1 MKTAI
6 AVRHVA
12 FEDLGTLAPILD
24 TRGYAVS
31 YREAGV
37 DDITASELRNADLLV
52 ALGGP
57 IGVYEDRDH
66 PWIADEIDLLE
77 SRLAAR
83 RPTLGICLGCQMMAR
98 ALGARV
104 YGGGPKEIC
113 WKPVT
118 LTDRGSAS
126 SLAPLGAPG
135 IAPLHWHGDTFD
147 LPDGST
153 RLAESDLYLNQAF
166 SHGPTALGLQ
176 FHVEADAARIETWLI
191 GHAVEIAATPDT
203 DVVALRAG
211 AAAYG
216 AALATAAQACFGG
229 WLDGLPA

>member
-1 MKTAI
+1 MKSAI
-6 AVRHVA
+6 ALRHVA

-24 TRGYAVS
+24 ARGYAVS

-37 DDITASELRNADLLV
+37 DDLTATDLRSADLLI

-57 IGVYEDRDH
+57 IGVYEERDH
-66 PWIADEIDLLE
+66 PWIADEISLLE
-77 SRLAAR
+77 SRLAAD

-113 WKPVT
+113 WKPVA
-118 LTDRGSAS
+118 LTDAGRAS
-126 SLAPLGAPG
+126 SLAPLGATG

-147 LPDGST
+147 LPDGAS
-153 RLAESDLYLNQAF
+153 RLAETDLYPNQAF
-166 SHGPTALGLQ
+166 AHGPAALGLQ

-191 GHAVEIAATPDT
+191 GHTVEIAATPDT
-203 DVVALRAG
+203 DVGTLRAG
-211 AAAYG
+211 ATAHGADLAA
-216 AALATAAQACFGG
+216 AAQACFGA
-229 WLDGLPA
+229 WLDGLPG